1 MSVAGQSRRFDP
13 LQVTSGLTRT
23 TDVNRLAPLVRFVPE
38 AVVNRKTRA
47 RIAPP
52 QRARIKAEIGEP

>member
-1 MSVAGQSRRFDP
+1 MGQKLSY
-13 LQVTSGLTRT
+13 L
-23 TDVNRLAPLVRFVPE
+23 E
-38 AVVNRKTRA
+38 KTRA